1 VIVGLYG
8 RREHLHQIMEV
19 FRNLQQTGNSGV
31 VIVSGH
37 AGCGKTYL
45 VREAIKKMTEDG
57 ALAASA
63 KVDQFTSDAPYTA
76 IVSQIIVNLTI
87 GPMYR
92 RHCSTTLF

>member
-1 VIVGLYG
+1 
-8 RREHLHQIMEV
+8 MEV
-19 FRNLQQTGNSGV
+19 FRTVQQTGNSGV

-45 VREAIKKMTEDG
+45 VREAIKRMAEEG
-57 ALAASA
+57 ALTVSA
-63 KVDQFTSDAPYTA
+63 KVDQFISEAPYTA
-76 IVSQIIVNLTI
+76 IVGGIIVNLTI